1 MTPDPIEAIPA
12 EVDEGERIF
21 SAWYPAPTEEHVAAA
36 LQTDDPATA
45 LVPEPDDTESWEKW
59 AVGLL
64 AAGATSVA
72 LDAAKS
78 TAWLLARRAFLISTL
93 TDTTRRGVQ
102 AQIDLDPSPAAIV
115 RAYGIPA
122 TRINTLAADPS
133 RASAL
138 LAERWRLVSD
148 GETTATFA
156 AGAIEAAAQ
165 AVADGTLP
173 PGTEIEWNARYTSNI
188 CEECSFLDGQR
199 QPPGSPWIGIYGD
212 KYAGPG
218 WHPGCRCGMT
228 VIKGEP
234 VQKVSLTAPDSVKAE
249 LKRGLK
255 WHEEGHS
262 GDGLKPETVAWA
274 RRLAD
279 GAEITRDK
287 AVKMSAWLA
296 RHEADKSGKGFSPGE
311 GYPSPGRVAW
321 ALWGGD
327 PAVGWSAKLVNYFED
342 KIVNKAEYTAAQ
354 RKEMAGKGWALPDG
368 SFPITNDAEVV
379 DIGDACDVW

>member
-199 QPPGSPWIGIYGD
+199 QPHRSGTCSHATQWPTPPRG
-212 KYAGPG
+212 
-218 WHPGCRCGMT
+218 GCPFAFQTISRIHLQTSRPRCSDSRLGAAWPRLL
-228 VIKGEP
+228 EAQP
-234 VQKVSLTAPDSVKAE
+234 QKKQ
-249 LKRGLK
+249 R
-255 WHEEGHS
+255 
-262 GDGLKPETVAWA
+262 
-274 RRLAD
+274 
-279 GAEITRDK
+279 
-287 AVKMSAWLA
+287 
-296 RHEADKSGKGFSPGE
+296 
-311 GYPSPGRVAW
+311 
-321 ALWGGD
+321 
-327 PAVGWSAKLVNYFED
+327 
-342 KIVNKAEYTAAQ
+342 AA
-354 RKEMAGKGWALPDG
+354 
-368 SFPITNDAEVV
+368 
-379 DIGDACDVW
+379 